1 MAEPEHV
8 ANNRDANSGREMS
21 RDDPAPRCFRSL
33 EELTRAYA
41 LRVAAKAASQQPA
54 AEPVRRAGTLKT
66 VFRSKGF
73 GFITPD
79 DGGADVF
86 CHQTTIHAD
95 GFRSLGEGEAV
106 EFNVK
111 TDSQGRTQ
119 AENVTGPD
127 GAFVVGSPPPR
138 RDDYYDEY

>member
-1 MAEPEHV
+1 MLAL
-8 ANNRDANSGREMS
+8 R
-21 RDDPAPRCFRSL
+21 RSL
-33 EELTRAYA
+33 IAAVRQAPVMNMAVRGLASHPDA
-41 LRVAAKAASQQPA
+41 LK
-54 AEPVRRAGTLKT
+54 GTCKW
-66 VFRSKGF
+66 FDSKKGF

-79 DGGADVF
+79 AGGQDVF
-86 CHQTTIHAD
+86 AHQTTIHAD

-106 EFNVK
+106 EYLVK
-111 TDSQGRTQ
+111 TDAQGRTQ